1 MVALSRTSDFFID
14 SDFTRLATRMREAG
28 KVVYGLGERKT
39 PEPFIAACD
48 KFIFF
53 EVLQSPSDA
62 APPQQM
68 AGVPDLNKLMTHAV
82 KETSR
87 DNGWA
92 SLSAVGS
99 FINKNNTSFD
109 PRNYGYTKLSE
120 LVRKQAYLEV
130 KETTDVSGFVH
141 LSVRAR

>member
-1 MVALSRTSDFFID
+1 MQV
-14 SDFTRLATRMREAG
+14 
-28 KVVYGLGERKT
+28 
-39 PEPFIAACD
+39 
-48 KFIFF
+48 
-53 EVLQSPSDA
+53 
-62 APPQQM
+62 
-68 AGVPDLNKLMTHAV
+68 AGVPDIKELLTHAI

-87 DNGWA
+87 DSGWA

-109 PRNYGYTKLSE
+109 PRNYGFTKLSE

-130 KETTDVSGFVH
+130 KETTDASGFVH